1 MSDNRETAYSWPDN
15 LMKEVLPQDEFILW
29 LTKPPEH
36 ASALLDYVIGT
47 TLLDF
52 ECDILRKRYQ
62 ERQSLQI
69 IGEVHSVT
77 REWIRIVLHKS
88 IKKLQ
93 SHQKRETL
101 LNGLDWKIN
110 KEMERAYQEGFRRGY
125 RDSMGLSIDAVHN
138 AFTMEHY
145 LSGLPGYESD
155 LSELGLCEP
164 TYNLLMRIGIQSLE
178 QLLHTNEREL
188 HFVFRVSERAQREI
202 KTKLALKGLRLREDA
217 SDVGDRPCP
226 REDADWWMFGVAER
240 LFSSGENETFNNE
253 IPADFFETFLYVL
266 QTVLVEEERN
276 VLCSHYRDL
285 KSIDVIS
292 QELGMSRQ
300 NATGYLGVALHK
312 LRSNHVKSSLL
323 LGIKGKIKSRLRV
336 ESERGYFDGF
346 DAAIDRDTRLP
357 MGMGG
362 ESGRRQLVLSIEK
375 LPIEELQLSVR
386 ARHCLLRA
394 GIVTIGDLMQYSD
407 KELLEIRYLGYGTL
421 NEIRDKQRAHY
432 REMRTDMEIAQMND
446 PSAVDNHA

>member
-1 MSDNRETAYSWPDN
+1 MSDNRENAYSWPDN

-36 ASALLDYVIGT
+36 AAALLDYVIGT
-47 TLLDF
+47 TLRDF

-62 ERQSLQI
+62 ERQCLQM
-69 IGEVHSVT
+69 IGEAHSVT

-93 SHQKRETL
+93 SHQQRETL
-101 LNGLDWKIN
+101 RNGLDWKIN

-164 TYNLLMRIGIQSLE
+164 TYNLLKRAGIQSME

-188 HFVFRVSERAQREI
+188 HFVFRLSERAQREI
-202 KTKLALKGLRLREDA
+202 NTKLALKGLRLREDA
-217 SDVGDRPCP
+217 LDNGNRSCP
-226 REDADWWMFGVAER
+226 LEDGDWWMLGVAER

-253 IPADFFETFLYVL
+253 IPADFYETFLYVL
-266 QTVLVEEERN
+266 QTVLSEEERK
-276 VLCSHYRDL
+276 VLCAHFQDL
-285 KSIDVIS
+285 KSMDVIS
-292 QELGMSRQ
+292 QELGMTKR
-300 NATGYLGVALHK
+300 NAAGYLGVALHK
-312 LRSNHVKSSLL
+312 LRNDHVKSSLL
-323 LGIKGKIKSRLRV
+323 LGIKGKIKSHLRM

-346 DAAIDRDTRLP
+346 DAGIDRDARSP
-357 MGMGG
+357 VGVGG

-394 GIVTIGDLMQYSD
+394 GIMTIGDLMQYSD
-407 KELLEIRYLGYGTL
+407 KELLDIRYLGYGTL

-432 REMRTDMEIAQMND
+432 REVRTDVEIAQMKD
-446 PSAVDNHA
+446 TPPADNLA